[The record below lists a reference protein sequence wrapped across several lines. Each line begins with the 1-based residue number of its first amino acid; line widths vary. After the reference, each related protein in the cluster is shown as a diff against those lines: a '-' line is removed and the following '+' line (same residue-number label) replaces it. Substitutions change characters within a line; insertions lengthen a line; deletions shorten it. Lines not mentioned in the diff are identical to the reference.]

1 MSANWYKEQPKNRN
15 FLSPIGFKL
24 KLERFEGVDFFCQS
38 ANIPDIQM
46 PYTDVPTRFRNVPI
60 IPGGGVTFGDLN
72 VRFIIDEDLVN
83 YHSIYRWIRQ
93 NGRAD
98 RDVDTPA
105 EPQYSNGIVE
115 VTTSSMNTNFVVEYV
130 NMFPINLSNIVFDAS
145 AGDIEYI
152 TADVTFKYQ
161 QFNLRNK
168 DNKLL

>member
-24 KLERFEGVDFFCQS
+24 KLENFEGVDFFCQS

-60 IPGGGVTFGDLN
+60 VPGGGVTFGDLN

-83 YHSIYRWIRQ
+83 YHSIYKWIRQ

-98 RDVDTPA
+98 RDIDTPD
-105 EPQYSNGIVE
+105 EPQYSNGIIE

-130 NMFPINLSNIVFDAS
+130 NMFPINLSNIVFDS
-145 AGDIEYI
+145 SVGDIEYI

-168 DNKLL
+168 NSQLL

>member
-1 MSANWYKEQPKNRN
+1 MSAEWYKEQPKNRN

-38 ANIPDIQM
+38 TNIPDIQM
-46 PYTDVPTRFRNVPI
+46 PFTDVPTRFRNVPI
-60 IPGGGVTFGDLN
+60 VPGGGVTFGDLS

-83 YHSIYRWIRQ
+83 YHSIYKWIRQ

-98 RDVDTPA
+98 RDVDTPD

-115 VTTSSMNTNFVVEYV
+115 VTTSNMNTNFVVEFV

-168 DNKLL
+168 NSQLL

>member
-1 MSANWYKEQPKNRN
+1 MSAEWYKEQPKNRN

-46 PYTDVPTRFRNVPI
+46 PFTDVPTRFRNVPI
-60 IPGGGVTFGDLN
+60 VPGGGVTFGDLS

-83 YHSIYRWIRQ
+83 YYSIYKWIRQ

-98 RDVDTPA
+98 RDVDTPD

-115 VTTSSMNTNFVVEYV
+115 VTTSNMNTNFVVEYV
-130 NMFPINLSNIVFDAS
+130 NLFPINLSNIVFDAS

-168 DNKLL
+168 NSQLL

>member
-1 MSANWYKEQPKNRN
+1 MSAEWYKEQPKNRN

-46 PYTDVPTRFRNVPI
+46 PFTDVPTRFRNVPI
-60 IPGGGVTFGDLN
+60 VPGGGVTFGDLS

-83 YHSIYRWIRQ
+83 YHSIYKWIRQ

-98 RDVDTPA
+98 KDVDTPD
-105 EPQYSNGIVE
+105 EPQYSNGIIE
-115 VTTSSMNTNFVVEYV
+115 VTTSNMNTNFVVEFV

-168 DNKLL
+168 NSQLL

>member
-1 MSANWYKEQPKNRN
+1 MAADWYKEQPKNRN

-24 KLERFEGVDFFCQS
+24 KLENFEGVDFFCQT

-46 PYTDVPTRFRNVPI
+46 PFTDVPTRFRNVPI
-60 IPGGGVTFGDLN
+60 VPGGGVTFGDLN

-83 YHSIYRWIRQ
+83 YHSIYKWIRQ

-98 RDVDTPA
+98 RDIDTPD
-105 EPQYSNGIVE
+105 EPQYSNGIIE

-130 NMFPINLSNIVFDAS
+130 NMFPINLSNIVFDS
-145 AGDIEYI
+145 SVGDIEYI

-168 DNKLL
+168 NSQLL

>member
-1 MSANWYKEQPKNRN
+1 MAANWYKEQPKNRN

-24 KLERFEGVDFFCQS
+24 KLENFEGVDFFCQT

-46 PYTDVPTRFRNVPI
+46 PFTDVPTRFRNVPI
-60 IPGGGVTFGDLN
+60 VPGGGVTFGDLN

-83 YHSIYRWIRQ
+83 YHSIYKWIRQ

-98 RDVDTPA
+98 RDIDTPD
-105 EPQYSNGIVE
+105 EPQYSNGIIE

-130 NMFPINLSNIVFDAS
+130 NMFPINLSNIVFDS
-145 AGDIEYI
+145 SVGDIEYI

-168 DNKLL
+168 NSQLL

>member
-1 MSANWYKEQPKNRN
+1 MSAEWYKEQPKNRN

-46 PYTDVPTRFRNVPI
+46 PFTDVPTRFRNVPI
-60 IPGGGVTFGDLN
+60 VPGGGVTFGDLSL
-72 VRFIIDEDLVN
+72 RFIIDEDLVN
-83 YHSIYRWIRQ
+83 YHSIYKWIRQ

-98 RDVDTPA
+98 RDVDTPD
-105 EPQYSNGIVE
+105 EPQYSNGIIE
-115 VTTSSMNTNFVVEYV
+115 VTTSNMNTNFVVEFV

-168 DNKLL
+168 NSQLL

>member
-1 MSANWYKEQPKNRN
+1 MSAEWYKEQPKNRN

-46 PYTDVPTRFRNVPI
+46 PFTDVPTRFRNVPI
-60 IPGGGVTFGDLN
+60 VPGGGVTFGDLS

-83 YHSIYRWIRQ
+83 YHSIYKWIRQ

-98 RDVDTPA
+98 RDVDTPD
-105 EPQYSNGIVE
+105 EPQYSNGIIE
-115 VTTSSMNTNFVVEYV
+115 VTTSNMNTNFVVEFV

-168 DNKLL
+168 NSQLL

>member
-1 MSANWYKEQPKNRN
+1 MSAEWYKEQPKNRN

-46 PYTDVPTRFRNVPI
+46 PFTDVPTRFRNVPI
-60 IPGGGVTFGDLN
+60 VPGGGVTFGDLS

-83 YHSIYRWIRQ
+83 YHSIYKWIRQ

-98 RDVDTPA
+98 RDVDTPD

-115 VTTSSMNTNFVVEYV
+115 VTTSNMNTNFVVEYV

-168 DNKLL
+168 NSQLL

>member
-1 MSANWYKEQPKNRN
+1 MSAEWYKEQPQNRN

-46 PYTDVPTRFRNVPI
+46 PFTDVPTRFRNVPI
-60 IPGGGVTFGDLN
+60 VPGGGVTFGDLS

-83 YHSIYRWIRQ
+83 YHSIYKWIRQ

-98 RDVDTPA
+98 RDVDTPD
-105 EPQYSNGIVE
+105 EPQYSNGIIE
-115 VTTSSMNTNFVVEYV
+115 VTTSNMNTNFVVEFV

-168 DNKLL
+168 NSQLL

>member
-1 MSANWYKEQPKNRN
+1 MSAEWYKEQPKNRY

-46 PYTDVPTRFRNVPI
+46 PFTDVPTRFRNVPI
-60 IPGGGVTFGDLN
+60 VPGGGVTFGDLS

-83 YHSIYRWIRQ
+83 YHSIYKWIRQ

-98 RDVDTPA
+98 RDVDTPD
-105 EPQYSNGIVE
+105 EPQYSNGIIE
-115 VTTSSMNTNFVVEYV
+115 VTTSNMNTNFVVEFV

-168 DNKLL
+168 NSQLL

>member
-1 MSANWYKEQPKNRN
+1 MSAEWYKEQPKNRN

-24 KLERFEGVDFFCQS
+24 KLELFEGVDFFCQS
-38 ANIPDIQM
+38 ANVPDINM
-46 PYTDVPTRFRNVPI
+46 PFTDVPTRFRNLPV

-72 VRFIIDEDLVN
+72 IRFIIDEDLVN
-83 YHSIYRWIRQ
+83 YNSIYKWIRS

-98 RDVDTPA
+98 RDIDTPN

-115 VTTSSMNTNFVVEYV
+115 ITTSNMNTNFVVEFV
-130 NMFPINLSNIVFDAS
+130 NMFPISLSNIVFDAS
-145 AGDIEYI
+145 VGSIEYI

-168 DNKLL
+168 NSQIV

>member
-1 MSANWYKEQPKNRN
+1 MSAEWYKEQPKNRN

-46 PYTDVPTRFRNVPI
+46 PFTDVPTRFRNVPI
-60 IPGGGVTFGDLN
+60 VPGGGVTFGDLS

-83 YHSIYRWIRQ
+83 YHSIYKWIRQ

-98 RDVDTPA
+98 RDVDTPD
-105 EPQYSNGIVE
+105 EPQYSNGIIE
-115 VTTSSMNTNFVVEYV
+115 VTTSNMNTNFVVEFV

-145 AGDIEYI
+145 TGDIEYI

-168 DNKLL
+168 NSQLL